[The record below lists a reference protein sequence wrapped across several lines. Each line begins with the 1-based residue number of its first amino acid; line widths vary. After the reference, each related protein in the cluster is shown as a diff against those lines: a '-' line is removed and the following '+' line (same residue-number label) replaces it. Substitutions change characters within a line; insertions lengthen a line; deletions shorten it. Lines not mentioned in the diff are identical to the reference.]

1 MTPAA
6 SASDDIRVAIRHS
19 RLRWI
24 GAPLLVT
31 GALLLVLA
39 LLKMVSGG
47 SGWVVMIGCFG
58 LGTALAS
65 FGANHDT
72 AIAHAVRVRTHAGL
86 PVSLRDEVD
95 AELARDRNEVM
106 GLRPSA
112 IAGMVVPMVCAAA
125 QSYIAWRLLGA

>member
-1 MTPAA
+1 
-6 SASDDIRVAIRHS
+6 
-19 RLRWI
+19 
-24 GAPLLVT
+24 VT

-39 LLKMVSGG
+39 ALKAVSGG
-47 SGWVVMIGCFG
+47 SGWVVMLGCFG

-72 AIAHAVRVRTHAGL
+72 ALAHAVRVRADANL
-86 PVSLRDEVD
+86 PVSLREEVD
-95 AELARDRNEVM
+95 AELARDRDEVM

-112 IAGMVVPMVCAAA
+112 IAGMVVPLVCVAA

>member
-6 SASDDIRVAIRHS
+6 SVSDDIRVAVRHS
-19 RLRWI
+19 RLRWV

-39 LLKMVSGG
+39 FLKMVSGG
-47 SGWVVMIGCFG
+47 SGWVVMLGCFG

-72 AIAHAVRVRTHAGL
+72 ALAHAVRVRMHAEL

-112 IAGMVVPMVCAAA
+112 VAGMVVPMVCVAA

>member
-1 MTPAA
+1 MAPPP
-6 SASDDIRVAIRHS
+6 SSSDDIRVAIRHA

-39 LLKMVSGG
+39 FLQMVAGG
-47 SGWVVMIGCFG
+47 SGWVVMLGCFG
-58 LGTALAS
+58 FGTALAS

-72 AIAHAVRVRTHAGL
+72 ALAHAVRVRTDTKL
-86 PVSLRDEVD
+86 PVSLRDELD

-106 GLRPSA
+106 GLRPSV
-112 IAGMVVPMVCAAA
+112 IAGMVVPAICVAA
-125 QSYIAWRLLGA
+125 QSYVAWRLLGA